1 MLSPVH
7 TSESRQS
14 GLKSA
19 SLPIPELG
27 AECQPLPVQSHTQ
40 RPQQAGEDP
49 FLTALAGACPV
60 LGSNWPGPDPSWTLH
75 GPESAARFPEQLPW
89 GCGSDWDS
97 GRERGPLT
105 ITLTPV
111 WGTPP
116 DSPQHPLCARL
127 GGGMAGE
134 RGSQHHCCHLWA
146 EAMGLLPASVSHR
159 SLCPGSVWSPG
170 PSAPPPAAGIA
181 SAQSWRDPGAG
192 GVCIRVGAIA
202 GPSQPTSPEEAHL
215 SWSGKQ
221 SGERKMFQVLAQP
234 GQRCRGGTC
243 QHAWGAGRQDLG
255 LHDPPPPVATT
266 VELSIGSIHGSRGLT
281 CWRLQPVLPSLGLG
295 SERKWCGGKPVPA
308 SSFRLP
314 DQLAGPAATSGPT
327 LPNVLG
333 GDPFPKSFLSLG
345 LGTQKALKWSSAR
358 RGPGPRGLL
367 VLAPGGC

>member
-1 MLSPVH
+1 PVH

-19 SLPIPELG
+19 SLPTPELG

-49 FLTALAGACPV
+49 SLTALAGACPV

-192 GVCIRVGAIA
+192 GVCIRVGAI
-202 GPSQPTSPEEAHL
+202 
-215 SWSGKQ
+215 
-221 SGERKMFQVLAQP
+221 
-234 GQRCRGGTC
+234 
-243 QHAWGAGRQDLG
+243 
-255 LHDPPPPVATT
+255 
-266 VELSIGSIHGSRGLT
+266 GSIHGSRGLT

-333 GDPFPKSFLSLG
+333 GDPLPKSFLSLG